1 MKKLVTII
9 VTLCLF
15 VGITGGVN
23 QSINAKE
30 SSENYTVEENE
41 YSREQKEQLKNANR
55 TFSAE
60 ELKNTPYAG
69 HQVEIKEG
77 ELYVDDRIVGTIAVW
92 ILSKGAPTL
101 IAFISSAGFISYVQ
115 NYPIKSDLFQQIM
128 KAWNRYTNMTDAY
141 AQGQKLKSFKLSNG
155 NECVPISA
163 TTYACK
169 YSV

>member
-41 YSREQKEQLKNANR
+41 YSREQKKQLKNANR

-60 ELKNTPYAG
+60 ELKN
-69 HQVEIKEG
+69 
-77 ELYVDDRIVGTIAVW
+77 
-92 ILSKGAPTL
+92 
-101 IAFISSAGFISYVQ
+101 
-115 NYPIKSDLFQQIM
+115 M
-128 KAWNRYTNMTDAY
+128 
-141 AQGQKLKSFKLSNG
+141 
-155 NECVPISA
+155 
-163 TTYACK
+163 
-169 YSV
+169 